1 MCLEAAICQHCP
13 HDMLP
18 SLPKYHLPVEAPSAS
33 AGLQKRFWSRQPGNS
48 QLPCQS
54 RWVALR
60 AESPQRRDDAGHHL
74 ARLPVDP
81 RIGKLLL
88 LAAVAGCLAP
98 ALSVAAA
105 LSYKSP
111 FLSDDAATQ
120 AKRAIAA
127 PGELRSC
134 ARHYLTFVTPE

>member
-1 MCLEAAICQHCP
+1 MPQWYLSIRVSGCCSSVSAVGW
-13 HDMLP
+13 
-18 SLPKYHLPVEAPSAS
+18 SLCVSS
-33 AGLQKRFWSRQPGNS
+33 
-48 QLPCQS
+48 
-54 RWVALR
+54 V
-60 AESPQRRDDAGHHL
+60 QRPAHAGHHL

-88 LAAVAGCLAP
+88 LAATAGCLAP

-111 FLSDDAATQ
+111 FLGDDAAAQ

-127 PGELRSC
+127 FGESKVLW
-134 ARHYLTFVTPE
+134 A

>member
-1 MCLEAAICQHCP
+1 M
-13 HDMLP
+13 
-18 SLPKYHLPVEAPSAS
+18 
-33 AGLQKRFWSRQPGNS
+33 
-48 QLPCQS
+48 
-54 RWVALR
+54 
-60 AESPQRRDDAGHHL
+60 

-88 LAAVAGCLAP
+88 LAATAGCLAP

-127 PGELRSC
+127 PGDDTQWDLALRPGSTPLLESMSAIACYALLRAEVVAHMLGDVLVFVC
-134 ARHYLTFVTPE
+134 AAKACQA